1 MRTVA
6 TLSIAPVKSMRLE
19 HRLEVDMERFGVADD
34 RRFYVADEQ
43 GRMLNAVKHG
53 RLLAIVPGYEPGS
66 ERLTLSLRDGTTV
79 GGAAATVGR
88 PVHSNFYGRA
98 VTGHEVLG
106 PWSDALS
113 EYLGLRVRLVR
124 TNDPGDGIDS
134 YAASMFSTAS
144 ADELDRQGG
153 RAGRPLDRR
162 RGRGLIEGSRGEPHG
177 EGTRSGPG
185 GP

>member
-19 HRLEVDMERFGVADD
+19 HRLEVDMQRFGVADD

-53 RLLAIVPGYEPGS
+53 RLLAIVPRYEPGS
-66 ERLTLSLRDGTTV
+66 ERLTLSLPDGTTV
-79 GGAAATVGR
+79 GGDAATVGR

-106 PWSDALS
+106 PGSYALS
-113 EYLGLRVRLVR
+113 AYLGSRVRLVR
-124 TNDPGDGIDS
+124 RNHARDATHS
-134 YAASMFSTAS
+134 
-144 ADELDRQGG
+144 
-153 RAGRPLDRR
+153 
-162 RGRGLIEGSRGEPHG
+162 H
-177 EGTRSGPG
+177 
-185 GP
+185 